1 MQVPTVFLKMT
12 NNTRGKRSLTVSEKV
27 HFNYRHSLTQLD
39 SLHSIEQVA
48 CGIYKL
54 TVANYNWQANFEHD
68 LKFLKD
74 TAANYAAIDF
84 LLHIQLSKNVQ
95 LLLEIVEAKCR
106 CIWPLM
112 NKAFHRQ
119 IWSLSGVNNRCQ
131 DDHHVWTHAVNKL
144 VNWNCAPLS
153 SPKVHWY
160 SSLSLFH
167 NNTKKGFHPLL
178 LLWS

>member
-1 MQVPTVFLKMT
+1 MQVPTVLLKMT

-27 HFNYRHSLTQLD
+27 HFNYHNSLTQLD

-74 TAANYAAIDF
+74 TAANYAAYDF

-119 IWSLSGVNNRCQ
+119 IWLLSGVNNRCQ
-131 DDHHVWTHAVNKL
+131 NDHQ
-144 VNWNCAPLS
+144 
-153 SPKVHWY
+153 Y
-160 SSLSLFH
+160 EYMQ
-167 NNTKKGFHPLL
+167 
-178 LLWS
+178 

>member
-1 MQVPTVFLKMT
+1 MQVPTVLLKMT

-27 HFNYRHSLTQLD
+27 HFNYHNSLTQLD

-74 TAANYAAIDF
+74 TAANYAAYDF

-106 CIWPLM
+106 CI
-112 NKAFHRQ
+112 
-119 IWSLSGVNNRCQ
+119 
-131 DDHHVWTHAVNKL
+131 
-144 VNWNCAPLS
+144 
-153 SPKVHWY
+153 
-160 SSLSLFH
+160 
-167 NNTKKGFHPLL
+167 
-178 LLWS
+178 